1 VSFPVRPSFPAP
13 HSLAEPLPIGERTVQ
28 GALARGAARWG
39 ARPLLRYAGGERSY
53 SEMQDAV
60 ARMAGTLQAAGVGP
74 GDRVLVVAGNRVEL
88 LDVFLACG
96 WLGAV
101 FVPINTAS
109 RGPQLRHMLG
119 NADPLLLIAEPAQF
133 EHLRAVDPD
142 LEALQ
147 HVWCF
152 DEQVD
157 GELYGRPIEPMP
169 APGEPVE
176 PYPARPGDTL
186 AILYTSGT
194 TGPSKGV
201 ECPHC
206 QFYWWG
212 ILTGRYLGISD
223 EDTLY
228 VVLPM
233 FHTNAL
239 NAFWQGMLAGATY
252 SFGRRFSAS
261 RFWQEIRDA
270 DATVTFLL
278 GSMVHILLKG
288 EPGLD
293 DRNNRVRAALVPGT
307 SADALDAFT
316 ERFGVARPVDGYGST
331 ETNFVFSNREGP
343 FVPACMGRAVPEFE
357 CKVVDEQEEELPR
370 GVPGEL
376 LIRPKE
382 PFSMATGYFRM
393 ADRTVEAWRNLWFHT
408 GDRVV
413 CDEDGVFRFLDRLK
427 DSIRRRGENISSVEV
442 EEVLGAHP
450 DVATAAV
457 VPVPS
462 ELGEDEVMAFVTLR
476 PGAEPDP
483 VALVRHCEDRLA
495 YFAIPRFV
503 EFVPEL
509 PTTESGKIRKIVLRE
524 RGVGPATWDREK
536 AGVELKR

>member
-1 VSFPVRPSFPAP
+1 MAD
-13 HSLAEPLPIGERTVQ
+13 LAEPLPIEERTVQ

-39 ARPLLRYAGGERSY
+39 AKPLLRYAGGERSY
-53 SEMQDAV
+53 TEMQEAV

-74 GDRVLVVAGNRVEL
+74 GDRILFVAGNRVEL
-88 LDVFLACG
+88 LDAFLACG

-101 FVPINTAS
+101 LVPINTAS
-109 RGPQLRHMLG
+109 RGAQLQHMLG

-142 LEALQ
+142 LEALER
-147 HVWCF
+147 VWCL

-176 PYPARPGDTL
+176 PHPARPGDTL

-212 ILTGRYLGISD
+212 ILTGRYLEVSD

-228 VVLPM
+228 SVLPM

-239 NAFWQGMLAGATY
+239 NAFWQAMLAGATY
-252 SFGRRFSAS
+252 AFGRRFSAS
-261 RFWQEIRDA
+261 RFWPEIRDA

-288 EPGLD
+288 EPSRD
-293 DRNNRVRAALVPGT
+293 DSNNRLRAALVPGT
-307 SADALDAFT
+307 GADALAAFT
-316 ERFGVARPVDGYGST
+316 ERFGVPRLVDGYGST
-331 ETNFVFSNREGP
+331 ETNFIFSNHEGS

-357 CKVVDEQEEELPR
+357 CKVVGEHDEELPD
-370 GVPGEL
+370 GCPGEL
-376 LIRPKE
+376 VIRPKE
-382 PFSMATGYFRM
+382 PFSIATGYFRM
-393 ADRTVEAWRNLWFHT
+393 ADTAVAAWRNLWFHT

-413 CDEDGVFRFLDRLK
+413 RDEDGVFRFLDRLK

-442 EEVLGAHP
+442 EDVLQSHP
-450 DVATAAV
+450 DVASAAA

-483 VALVRHCEDRLA
+483 IALVLYCEDRLA

-509 PTTESGKIRKIVLRE
+509 PMTETGKIRKAVLRE
-524 RGVGPATWDREK
+524 RGFGPATWDREK